1 MWFILIVKFV
11 FNDISTLVG
20 HLCCLPKNERK
31 GIEELE
37 ERELLKVRKIEWEPR
52 NRILSNHVDLN
63 TAKR

>member
-1 MWFILIVKFV
+1 MSTQKLCFVAKIALMWFILIVKFV

-37 ERELLKVRKIEWEPR
+37 ARELLKVRKIE
-52 NRILSNHVDLN
+52 
-63 TAKR
+63 